1 MMDRRFSAMDG
12 EAEQDK
18 QYDCITQSILTDD
31 LEYGELH
38 NSFEYNESNR
48 IIDAF
53 VNRRESNSVI
63 PCTEKLEAFCTPQ
76 TNARC

>member
-12 EAEQDK
+12 EAEQDE

-38 NSFEYNESNR
+38 NSFEYNEFDT

-53 VNRRESNSVI
+53 ANRRESNSTI

-76 TNARC
+76 TNA